1 LKTVKKTLFLLAVVS
16 LFVSLGSVTQAQD
29 QPAGPPKVIRIVREE
44 VKVGRGAAHE
54 ANETGWARSFADA
67 KSPDNWIGMD
77 ATSGNSE
84 AWFVSGYASM
94 ADLEKATIQALATM
108 PGVKAADTKYSAQDG
123 EFVSGTRSVV
133 AVYRDDL
140 SYQGVKTNIGTF
152 RYLYVTTVRIRPG
165 HDADFVEATKI
176 SRAAH
181 EKAAVPERWS
191 VFEVTEGM
199 PRGTFFIFE
208 PLKSMADVDAFP
220 QTHGKPYQDA
230 VGDDGRKRLAEL
242 NSAATISAETNIF
255 AFNPRMS
262 NPTKEIAAADPGFW
276 TPKPVKKAALGAKK
290 GAEKPAGN

>member
-1 LKTVKKTLFLLAVVS
+1 
-16 LFVSLGSVTQAQD
+16 
-29 QPAGPPKVIRIVREE
+29 
-44 VKVGRGAAHE
+44 
-54 ANETGWARSFADA
+54 
-67 KSPDNWIGMD
+67 
-77 ATSGNSE
+77 
-84 AWFVSGYASM
+84 
-94 ADLEKATIQALATM
+94 
-108 PGVKAADTKYSAQDG
+108 
-123 EFVSGTRSVV
+123 
-133 AVYRDDL
+133 
-140 SYQGVKTNIGTF
+140 
-152 RYLYVTTVRIRPG
+152 
-165 HDADFVEATKI
+165 
-176 SRAAH
+176 
-181 EKAAVPERWS
+181 
-191 VFEVTEGM
+191 M

>member
-1 LKTVKKTLFLLAVVS
+1 MKKVLFVLAVVFLFSS
-16 LFVSLGSVTQAQD
+16 LASFAQAQD
-29 QPAGPPKVIRIVREE
+29 QSYSGPPKLIRIGREE
-44 VKVGRGAAHE
+44 VKVGKAAAHE
-54 ANETGWARSFADA
+54 VLEAAWARSFADA

-77 ATSGNSE
+77 STTGSNDV
-84 AWFVSGYASM
+84 WFVSGYSSM
-94 ADLEKATIQALATM
+94 SEMEKTRQALDTM
-108 PGVKAADTKYSAQDG
+108 PALKVVDAKYSTQEA
-123 EFVSGTRSVV
+123 EFLSGSRTVV

-152 RYLYVTTVRIRPG
+152 RYLYVTTVRVRPG